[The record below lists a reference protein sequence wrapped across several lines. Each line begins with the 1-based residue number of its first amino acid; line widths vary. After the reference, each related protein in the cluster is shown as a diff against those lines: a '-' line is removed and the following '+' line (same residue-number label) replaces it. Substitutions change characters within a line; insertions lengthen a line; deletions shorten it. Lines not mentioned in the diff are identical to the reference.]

1 MVRANRGTAAVRIVG
16 GRHRGRRLAAPH
28 GHDVR
33 PTTDRTREAIF
44 NILAHS
50 GWGPDDGSPVDG
62 AVVLDAFCGTGALG
76 LEALSRGAARA
87 TFLDL
92 ARNSLEAVR
101 ANIAE
106 LREEG
111 RTVVLRADA
120 AKPPKARE
128 PATLAFL
135 DPPYGQ
141 DLAPKALT
149 ALAAAGWLAPGATV
163 VVEEAANAP
172 VPLPP
177 GFEAL
182 DDRRY
187 GDTRVVFL
195 VYRMCE

>member
-1 MVRANRGTAAVRIVG
+1 VRIVA
-16 GRHRGRRLAAPH
+16 GRHRGRRLAAPT
-28 GHDVR
+28 GRDVR

-50 GWGPDDGSPVDG
+50 GWGPDGGSPVDG
-62 AVVLDAFCGTGALG
+62 AVVLDGFCGTGALG
-76 LEALSRGAARA
+76 LEALSRGAVAA

-92 ARNSLEAVR
+92 ARGSLDAVR

-106 LREEG
+106 LKEEG

-120 AKPPKARE
+120 TKPPKARE
-128 PATLAFL
+128 AATLVFL
-135 DPPYGQ
+135 DPPYAQ

-163 VVEEAANAP
+163 VVEEAADAP

-182 DDRRY
+182 DERRY
-187 GDTRVVFL
+187 GDTKVLFL
-195 VYRMCE
+195 GYRAG